1 MSCSGFGYVKQY
13 PVNPGCTLS
22 GNCCEN
28 NTGYFSCPVNASEC
42 CDGLTV
48 QNWIGLPGATGS
60 SGPFGKVVLDQCG
73 AVLNF
78 WSNGSADIDVTAG
91 SANVNIETANIL
103 CGAGPPTAPPP
114 APSQGFA
121 YFNDT
126 NSSLSIWCAGGTGW
140 NPVVGSTGYQGPQGA
155 TGSTGPV
162 GPQGAAGTGDVT
174 DIQSAGS
181 GQTLVA
187 TPSKVGSVVQV
198 QSISTHAVLT
208 NPITITPSANNIQ
221 FDFVPTS
228 LYVSSVNVTFV
239 TSFGNVTQSYDL
251 VFNQIGNLQY
261 IEFNPSQIG
270 IAGFTP
276 AAISASAIFSIP
288 VPAGF
293 STLTAGLAGSLAC
306 LTSASVAASTPIYGC
321 NIWRLANVSGGNY
334 TFDFYFPINMVSDGT
349 IYRQLFMLTNN

>member
-103 CGAGPPTAPPP
+103 CGAGAPTAPP
-114 APSQGFA
+114 APNQGFA

-126 NSSLSIWCAGGTGW
+126 NSSLSIWCPGGTGW
-140 NPVVGSTGYQGPQGA
+140 NPIGGSTGSQGGLKEQLVLLVRREQ
-155 TGSTGPV
+155 PV
-162 GPQGAAGTGDVT
+162 LPGRVWSSRCCRYWRCDRY
-174 DIQSAGS
+174 
-181 GQTLVA
+181 
-187 TPSKVGSVVQV
+187 SK
-198 QSISTHAVLT
+198 
-208 NPITITPSANNIQ
+208 
-221 FDFVPTS
+221 
-228 LYVSSVNVTFV
+228 
-239 TSFGNVTQSYDL
+239 
-251 VFNQIGNLQY
+251 
-261 IEFNPSQIG
+261 
-270 IAGFTP
+270 
-276 AAISASAIFSIP
+276 
-288 VPAGF
+288 
-293 STLTAGLAGSLAC
+293 C
-306 LTSASVAASTPIYGC
+306 W
-321 NIWRLANVSGGNY
+321 WRSNTCCY
-334 TFDFYFPINMVSDGT
+334 TFKSWISCSST
-349 IYRQLFMLTNN
+349 IDIYKCG